1 MFHTRFNAFKIVWFV
16 GLCFLGCGV
25 ISTTQESAFAQR
37 RNGSEQIRGK
47 RPSRN
52 QKLVTIKG
60 QIDQSLIPEKFQ
72 ISVKEIKTTLN
83 QQIDLPAAPFP
94 QDWKRYSPEQK
105 VKWAKAFEASPR
117 GKQFLASNKKRIDD
131 APAFNLRFNEK
142 GQFIVYDVP
151 PGVYGLQGRVDKEIN
166 GTNYAFEVF
175 GQINVDSQFDEVA
188 LDPIPVLVT
197 PMLESG
203 KPAPKIS
210 VSTHNGKKKLSLD
223 NLQTS
228 KGEPSPK
235 YVFVNFW
242 STKDFV
248 ANDKT
253 DYQKMVQKTISELND
268 SGYKVGLLSIC
279 LDEDRKA
286 AVKQIMKRQLK
297 VGLHGFTEGW
307 EHSTVN
313 RYGVRSTPS
322 GWLID
327 PDGKI
332 VMSQY
337 EFYNLTKVKESL
349 ASVIKDRI
357 DGKDSPTPAS
367 TDSAEAQKTGAK

>member
-1 MFHTRFNAFKIVWFV
+1 M
-16 GLCFLGCGV
+16 L
-25 ISTTQESAFAQR
+25 
-37 RNGSEQIRGK
+37 
-47 RPSRN
+47 
-52 QKLVTIKG
+52 
-60 QIDQSLIPEKFQ
+60 
-72 ISVKEIKTTLN
+72 KEIKTTLN
-83 QQIDLPAAPFP
+83 QEVDLPAAPFP
-94 QDWKRYSPEQK
+94 SGLEALFARSKSK
-105 VKWAKAFEASPR
+105 VGQVVRSQSAGQAVFWPAT
-117 GKQFLASNKKRIDD
+117 KKRIDD
-131 APAFNLRFNEK
+131 APAFNLRFNDE

-151 PGVYGLQGRVDKEIN
+151 PGIYGLQGRVDKEIN
-166 GTNYAFEVF
+166 GVTYAFEVF
-175 GQINVDSQFDEVA
+175 GQISVNSQFDEVA

-197 PMLESG
+197 PMLVSG
-203 KPAPKIS
+203 KTAPKIS
-210 VSTHNGKKKLSLD
+210 VSTHDGKKKLSLN
-223 NLQTS
+223 NLQKS
-228 KGEPSPK
+228 KGKPSPK

-248 ANDKT
+248 GDGKT
-253 DYQKMVQKTISELND
+253 DYQAMVQKTISELNG

-279 LDEDRKA
+279 MDEDRKA
-286 AVKQIMKRQLK
+286 AVKQIMKRKLK

-332 VMSQY
+332 AMSQY

-357 DGKDSPTPAS
+357 DGKDSPTPANS
-367 TDSAEAQKTGAK
+367 DSAKAEKPATK